1 MYHLC
6 IICRIMGQAIDKAT
20 SGHSSSSVISVMDTS
35 SIQALCSSIISRM
48 HISPEYL
55 WFLGKATGV
64 FMCGS
69 LASWV
74 RVYCLGTSTDTI
86 SLRLRRRLFEGYM
99 DKKVEFFDT
108 AKAGEMVTVI
118 EKDTVTA
125 AQTLTDKLASGVRA
139 INSCLNG
146 SIMLFNISPKLCAV
160 SLGIVPFVGVG
171 AMMIHKRAKKL
182 SDKLRKY
189 ESETLSYVMERLD
202 NISTVRLNGQENFEK
217 EKFAVATERCYEYAA
232 GNYYAQGSLLSFIG
246 LATNVSLMSILFI
259 GGGMLGKKE
268 MSAGTL
274 TRFAIQSA
282 FVGLGFSGLSTFYSD
297 MLKSVD
303 AAGRVFHQIDTNQSE
318 ISVAAG
324 VGKGGNVG
332 SSSNSSRSNTGST
345 EVSSV
350 GERSHAVFATD
361 TTGRTAPDSNTVTL
375 RDVSFAYAIR
385 RDKPVMSH
393 LSLEID
399 SNSLTCIVG
408 KSGVGKSTLLGLISG
423 LLVPCAVEN
432 DPLNGSFDSNA
443 PYEGGSILIGGVD
456 IRSIDDTLRSIVS
469 IYSVC
474 IVCIYSVCI

>member
-1 MYHLC
+1 MVNNDILLSSCLLC
-6 IICRIMGQAIDKAT
+6 SVILCFQLISLCVCRIMGQAIDKAT
-20 SGHSSSSVISVMDTS
+20 AGHQGSTASSVLDASSVQS
-35 SIQALCSSIISRM
+35 LLSSIINRM
-48 HISPEYL
+48 HLSPEYL

-69 LASWV
+69 IASWV

-171 AMMIHKRAKKL
+171 AMMIHKQAKKL
-182 SDKLRKY
+182 SDKLRKF

-202 NISTVRLNGQENFEK
+202 NISTVRLNGQEMYEK
-217 EKFAVATERCYEYAA
+217 QKFAVATERCYDYAA

-246 LATNVSLMSILFI
+246 LATNVSLLSILFI

-318 ISVAAG
+318 ISASAASDKNG
-324 VGKGGNVG
+324 EHRSATYVTPKSNNV
-332 SSSNSSRSNTGST
+332 S
-345 EVSSV
+345 
-350 GERSHAVFATD
+350 
-361 TTGRTAPDSNTVTL
+361 L
-375 RDVSFAYAIR
+375 KDVSFSYAVR
-385 RDKPVMSH
+385 KDKPVMSH
-393 LSLEID
+393 LSLEIA

-432 DPLNGSFDSNA
+432 DPLNSFSSSEK
-443 PYEGGSILIGGVD
+443 PYDGGSIHIGGVD
-456 IRSIDDTLRSIVS
+456 IRSIDNDTLRSMVS
-469 IYSVC
+469 ACSY
-474 IVCIYSVCI
+474 